1 MPTDRTAAPPGV
13 FTPAFF
19 QDAHPV
25 FDTLRERAPAT
36 LVTGVSGTR
45 LWLIPRYEEARVL
58 LSSPSVRKGDWKRP
72 DLLREQHLTRSERR
86 REMTTRIRAH
96 MVAGDH
102 PDHQRLRQGTQQ
114 ALGRHRI
121 DSLRPR
127 IELFADETLDALA
140 AARGA
145 GPVEFRA
152 KAAYPFTVAVVSEL
166 LGLPEEEQAGFPAW
180 FDALMCRRGSDS
192 VRKASAILSGFTE
205 RLADRR
211 RAHPARG
218 LLSTLG
224 SRTDGRRPLTRQEL
238 ASTAFLLLIA
248 GIETAN
254 AIANG
259 VFTLLSHPEQYAA
272 LRADR
277 SLLPGAVEECLRHDG
292 PFRAVGPRYT
302 VARVDLGEGVSI
314 PAGEFLLIAVAA
326 ANRDP
331 RRFPD
336 PHRFDI
342 TRTDHA
348 HLALGYG
355 TRRCAGAALARAQ
368 MEILLGRLLDRFP
381 GLRPGVPLEEVR
393 RRPSMTMNWLQDL
406 PVLLR

>member
-1 MPTDRTAAPPGV
+1 MTTDRTAAPPGI

-25 FDTLRERAPAT
+25 FDTLRSRAPAT

-45 LWLIPRYEEARVL
+45 LWLIPRYEEARWL
-58 LSSPSVRKGDWKRP
+58 LTSPAVRRDDWKRP
-72 DLLREQHLTRSERR
+72 DLREQHLARSERR
-86 REMTTRIRAH
+86 REMSTRIRAN
-96 MVAGDH
+96 MINTD
-102 PDHQRLRQGTQQ
+102 PPEHQRLRQGTQQ
-114 ALGRHRI
+114 ALNRSRI
-121 DSLRPR
+121 EALRPS
-127 IELFADETLDALA
+127 IDLFADETLGALA
-140 AARGA
+140 AEGA
-145 GPVEFRA
+145 GPVDFRA
-152 KAAYPFTVAVVSEL
+152 RVAYPFTVAVVSEL
-166 LGLPEEEQAGFPAW
+166 LGLREDEQPGFPAW
-180 FDALMCRRGSDS
+180 FDTLMCRRGTES
-192 VRKASAILSGFTE
+192 VGQSSL
-205 RLADRR
+205 LADFSARLDQRR
-211 RAHPARG
+211 RVHPARG

-224 SRTDGRRPLTRQEL
+224 SKPDKRRPLSRTEL

-259 VFTLLSHPEQYAA
+259 MFALLSHPEQYAA

-277 SLLPGAVEECLRHDG
+277 SLLTGAIEECLRHDG

-302 VARVDLGEGVSI
+302 AERVDLGEGVSI
-314 PAGEFLLIAVAA
+314 PAGEFLLIAVSA

-342 TRTDHA
+342 TRTDHQ
-348 HLALGYG
+348 HLAMGHG
-355 TRRCAGAALARAQ
+355 AHRCVGALLAYAE
-368 MEILLGRLLDRFP
+368 MEILFDKLLDRFP
-381 GLRPGVPLEEVR
+381 RLRLAVPGPEIR

>member
-1 MPTDRTAAPPGV
+1 MTTDRTAAPPGI

-25 FDTLRERAPAT
+25 FDTLRSRAPAT

-45 LWLIPRYEEARVL
+45 LWLIPRYEEARKL
-58 LSSPSVRKGDWKRP
+58 LSSPAVRKDDWKRP
-72 DLLREQHLTRSERR
+72 DLREQHLVRTERR
-86 REMTTRIRAH
+86 REMSTRIRAN
-96 MVAGDH
+96 MINTD
-102 PDHQRLRQGTQQ
+102 PPEHQRLRQGTQQ
-114 ALGRHRI
+114 ALSRGRI
-121 DSLRPR
+121 EALRPR
-127 IELFADETLDALA
+127 IDLFADETLGALA
-140 AARGA
+140 AAEDL

-152 KAAYPFTVAVVSEL
+152 RVAYPFTVAVVSEL
-166 LGLPEEEQAGFPAW
+166 LGLREDEQPGFPAW
-180 FDALMCRRGSDS
+180 FDTLMCRRGTEN
-192 VRKASAILSGFTE
+192 VRQTSAILADFSE
-205 RLADRR
+205 RLDHRR

-224 SRTDGRRPLTRQEL
+224 SKPERRRPLSRTEL

-259 VFTLLSHPEQYAA
+259 MFALLSHPEQYEA

-277 SLLPGAVEECLRHDG
+277 SLLTGAIEECLRHDG

-302 VARVDLGEGVSI
+302 AERVDLEDGVSI
-314 PAGEFLLIAVAA
+314 PAGEFLLIAVSA

-342 TRTDHA
+342 TRTDHQ
-348 HLALGYG
+348 HLAMGHG
-355 TRRCAGAALARAQ
+355 GHRCVGALLAYTE
-368 MEILLGRLLDRFP
+368 MEILFDKLLDRFP
-381 GLRPGVPLEEVR
+381 RLRLAVPVPEIR

>member
-1 MPTDRTAAPPGV
+1 MPTDRTAAPPGI

-25 FDTLRERAPAT
+25 FDTLRDRAPAT

-45 LWLIPRYEEARVL
+45 LWLIPRYEEARGL
-58 LSSPSVRKGDWKRP
+58 LTSSSVRKDDWKRP
-72 DLLREQHLTRSERR
+72 DLREQHLARSERR
-86 REMTTRIRAH
+86 REMTTRIRAN
-96 MVAGDH
+96 MINSD
-102 PDHQRLRQGTQQ
+102 PPEHQRLRQGTQQ
-114 ALGRHRI
+114 ALSRGRI
-121 DSLRPR
+121 EALRPR
-127 IELFADETLDALA
+127 IEMFADEILGALA
-140 AARGA
+140 ATRGHK
-145 GPVEFRA
+145 PVEFRA
-152 KAAYPFTVAVVSEL
+152 RVAYPFSVAVVSEL
-166 LGLPEEEQAGFPAW
+166 LGLREGEQPGFPAW
-180 FDALMCRRGSDS
+180 FDTLMCRRGSEN
-192 VRKASAILSGFTE
+192 VRKTSLILADFSE
-205 RLADRR
+205 RLTDRR
-211 RAHPARG
+211 RTHPARG

-224 SRTDGRRPLTRQEL
+224 SRPEGRRPLTRHEL

-259 VFTLLSHPEQYAA
+259 MFALLSHPEQYAA

-277 SLLPGAVEECLRHDG
+277 SLLTGAIEECLRHDG

-302 VARVDLGEGVSI
+302 AERVDLGEGVSI
-314 PAGEFLLIAVAA
+314 PAGEFLLIAVSA

-348 HLALGYG
+348 HLAMGHG
-355 TRRCAGAALARAQ
+355 AHRCVGAMLAHAE
-368 MEILLGRLLDRFP
+368 MEILFGKLLDRFP
-381 GLRPGVPLEEVR
+381 RLRLAVPAEEVR

>member
-1 MPTDRTAAPPGV
+1 MTTDRTAAPPGI

-25 FDTLRERAPAT
+25 FDTLRSRAPAT

-45 LWLIPRYEEARVL
+45 LWLIPRYEEARRL
-58 LSSPSVRKGDWKRP
+58 LSSPAVRKDDWKRP
-72 DLLREQHLTRSERR
+72 DLREQHLARTERR
-86 REMTTRIRAH
+86 REMSTRIRAN
-96 MVAGDH
+96 MINTD
-102 PDHQRLRQGTQQ
+102 PPEHQRLRQGTQQ
-114 ALGRHRI
+114 ALSRGRI
-121 DSLRPR
+121 EALRPR
-127 IELFADETLDALA
+127 IDLFADETLGALA
-140 AARGA
+140 AAEDF

-152 KAAYPFTVAVVSEL
+152 RVAYPFTVAVVSEL
-166 LGLPEEEQAGFPAW
+166 LGLREDEQPGFPAW
-180 FDALMCRRGSDS
+180 FDTLMCRRGTEN
-192 VRKASAILSGFTE
+192 VRQTSLILADFSE
-205 RLADRR
+205 RLDHRR

-224 SRTDGRRPLTRQEL
+224 SKPDRRRPLSRTEL

-259 VFTLLSHPEQYAA
+259 MFALLSHPEQYEA

-277 SLLPGAVEECLRHDG
+277 SLLAGAIEECMRHDG

-302 VARVDLGEGVSI
+302 AERVDLEDGVSI
-314 PAGEFLLIAVAA
+314 PAGEFLLIAVSA

-342 TRTDHA
+342 TRTDHQ
-348 HLALGYG
+348 HLAMGHG
-355 TRRCAGAALARAQ
+355 AHRCVGALLAYTE
-368 MEILLGRLLDRFP
+368 MEILFDKLLDRFP
-381 GLRPGVPLEEVR
+381 RLRLAVPAPEIR